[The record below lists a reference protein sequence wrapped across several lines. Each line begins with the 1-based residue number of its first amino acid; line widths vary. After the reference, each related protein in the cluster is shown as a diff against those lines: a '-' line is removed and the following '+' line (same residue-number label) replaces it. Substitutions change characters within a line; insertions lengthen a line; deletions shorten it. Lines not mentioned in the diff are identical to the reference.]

1 MFNTFPT
8 QSSQDESG
16 SGGGSSSTGS
26 EPSAVGE
33 PISSFYSAGKANYL
47 EGFASLP
54 GGSILLPTTNTGN
67 LVAYDSTGSI
77 IFSHSPSNV
86 GPFIDRWVG
95 FWLND
100 DATILYVVGRDIS
113 GAPDIYYLVEVNSGG
128 VGTVVGSDN
137 IDDDFDG
144 TADWTG
150 GTSIIPLSGG
160 GFRIISLGDSGGN
173 VGISRCQFAD
183 IDSAGQFVTNRAQIF
198 EDTQKDAL
206 LFGFSNVYESPDGF
220 ILNNLQEVTASGLV
234 SFTISNKKNVVRV
247 TVENTRLLGGSNTAN
262 CGFIRWRDYI
272 TILNTV
278 DSERGAILKYPV
290 LTFDEFL
297 KDFGNSVGL
306 E

>member
-47 EGFASLP
+47 EGFASSP

-77 IFSHSPSNV
+77 IFSRSPSNV
-86 GPFIDRWVG
+86 AALMDRWVG
-95 FWLND
+95 FWMND

-113 GAPDIYYLVEVNSGG
+113 GDPDKYYLVEVNSGG
-128 VGTVVGSDN
+128 VDTVVGSDN

-144 TADWTG
+144 NGDWTG

-160 GFRIISLGDSGGN
+160 GFRIISLGDSGGS
-173 VGISRCQFAD
+173 VGIGRCQFAD

-198 EDTQKDAL
+198 EDTQKDAF